1 MKIEW
6 YIFILSMDK
15 LDMYFFLKMQLNNSI
30 ASNTTFQETDYN
42 TYKNVTQK
50 QTHTIFAFLDNLWFV
65 PKLSAV

>member
-1 MKIEW
+1 
-6 YIFILSMDK
+6 
-15 LDMYFFLKMQLNNSI
+15 MQLNNSI